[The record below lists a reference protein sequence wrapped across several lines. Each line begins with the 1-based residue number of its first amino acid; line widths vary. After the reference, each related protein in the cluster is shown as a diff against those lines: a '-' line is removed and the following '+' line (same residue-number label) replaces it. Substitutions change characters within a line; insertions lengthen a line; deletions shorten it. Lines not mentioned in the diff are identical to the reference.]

1 MPRPLL
7 RNPDLSVPARAALLG
22 LTLLCAAAPARASG
36 GCEQAARV
44 AERDFGLPAGV
55 LGAIGRVESGRADPL
70 TGRVSATPFAI
81 DADGTALFPAS
92 AAEAVGQVRALAARG
107 VRSIDVGC
115 FQMSL
120 LYHPAAFAT
129 LDQAFDP
136 AANAHAAAAFLAR
149 LHAASGDWGD
159 AIARYHS
166 ADPARGRPY
175 RAAVLAAWH
184 GGGTTVA
191 RGPARVPGL
200 VFAGV
205 QVFVPGGAPAAARA
219 GLPRVF
225 TP

>member
-1 MPRPLL
+1 M
-7 RNPDLSVPARAALLG
+7 
-22 LTLLCAAAPARASG
+22 LCAAARRAAG
-36 GCEQAARV
+36 GCERAAQV
-44 AERDFGLPAGV
+44 AERDFGLPTGV
-55 LGAIGRVESGRADPL
+55 LRAIGRVESGRADPQ

-81 DADGTALFPAS
+81 DADGAALFPAS
-92 AAEAVGQVRALAARG
+92 AAAAVAQVRALAARG

-115 FQMSL
+115 FQISL
-120 LYHPAAFAT
+120 LYHPDVFAT

-149 LHAASGDWGD
+149 LHAESGDWGE

-166 ADPARGRPY
+166 TDPARGEPY

-184 GGGTTVA
+184 GAGAAVA
-191 RGPARVPGL
+191 RGSARVPRL

-205 QVFVPGGAPAAARA
+205 QVFVPGGAAAPTRA
-219 GLPRVF
+219 GMPRVF

>member
-1 MPRPLL
+1 ML
-7 RNPDLSVPARAALLG
+7 ALA
-22 LTLLCAAAPARASG
+22 LLCAAGPARASG
-36 GCEQAARV
+36 GCERAAQG

-55 LGAIGRVESGRADPL
+55 LRAIGRVESGRADPL
-70 TGRVSATPFAI
+70 TGRISATPFAI
-81 DADGTALFPAS
+81 DADGAALFPAS
-92 AAEAVGQVRALAARG
+92 AAEAVGQVRALTARG

-120 LYHPAAFAT
+120 LYHPDAFAT

-136 AANAHAAAAFLAR
+136 AANARAAAAFLAR
-149 LHAASGDWGD
+149 LHAESGDWGD

-166 ADPARGRPY
+166 ADPARGGPY
-175 RAAVLAAWH
+175 REAVLAAWH
-184 GGGTTVA
+184 GGAGAVAA
-191 RGPARVPGL
+191 RGPARMPGL

-205 QVFVPGGAPAAARA
+205 QVFVPGGPPGPARA